1 MLADFAGL
9 GRDFFF
15 SAWFWWEYF
24 RRKRY
29 FQHIEN
35 ILEKADKRFLL
46 GELMPDSYRLEDN
59 LYRNYIRQSE
69 YFRRKRY
76 FQHIE
81 NILEKADKRFLLGE
95 LMPDSYRLEDNLYRN
110 YIRQSNKSV
119 IEHLRKIEDEQKE
132 YREYI
137 ESWVHEIKAP
147 ITSVALACKIE
158 DEQKE
163 YREYIESWVHEIKA
177 PITSVALA
185 CENHKNVV
193 TRNISRE
200 NQKIENYVEM
210 ALYYARLGQV
220 YQDYQIQE
228 MDLAEV
234 VREVLVR
241 NKYYFI
247 QNKVQAEVNCPH
259 KVSTDKKWLLFILNQ
274 IVLNSVKYRKDL
286 VRNKYYFIQNK
297 VQAEVNCPHKVST
310 DKKWLLFILNQI
322 VLNSVKYRKEEGAKI
337 WIYTISDD
345 EGISLIVRDNG
356 VGIPKAEQKK
366 IFEKGFTGSNGRTH
380 ERSTGMGLYLCRKLC
395 GKLGLEIHAKSQEAE
410 QKKIFEKGFTGS
422 NGRTHERSTGM
433 GLYLC
438 RKLCGKLGLEIH
450 AKSQEGSGTELMIS
464 FPVSSY
470 LSKL

>member
-1 MLADFAGL
+1 MKVRDYLKDKILLMVMQAFCMLLLTAFLRATGYPLDSCWLILLVWAGI
-9 GRDFFF
+9 F
-15 SAWFWWEYF
+15 SVWFWC
-24 RRKRY
+24 
-29 FQHIEN
+29 
-35 ILEKADKRFLL
+35 
-46 GELMPDSYRLEDN
+46 
-59 LYRNYIRQSE
+59 E

-147 ITSVALACKIE
+147 ITSVALAC
-158 DEQKE
+158 
-163 YREYIESWVHEIKA
+163 
-177 PITSVALA
+177 
-185 CENHKNVV
+185 ENHKNVV

-228 MDLAEV
+228 TALAEV

-247 QNKVQAEVNCPH
+247 QNKVQAE
-259 KVSTDKKWLLFILNQ
+259 I
-274 IVLNSVKYRKDL
+274 
-286 VRNKYYFIQNK
+286 
-297 VQAEVNCPHKVST
+297 NCPHKVST

-380 ERSTGMGLYLCRKLC
+380 ERSTG
-395 GKLGLEIHAKSQEAE
+395 I
-410 QKKIFEKGFTGS
+410 
-422 NGRTHERSTGM
+422 